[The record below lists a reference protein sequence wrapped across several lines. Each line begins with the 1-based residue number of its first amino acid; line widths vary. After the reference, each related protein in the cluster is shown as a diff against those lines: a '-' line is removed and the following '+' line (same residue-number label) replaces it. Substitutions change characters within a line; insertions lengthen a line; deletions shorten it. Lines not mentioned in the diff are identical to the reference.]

1 MFRLN
6 LKAREYKKIED
17 IKYVQKTEASIGVQ
31 ENLLRYLTMLYAISR
46 TRRTFRSDRRRIF
59 LGRRHPARR

>member
-1 MFRLN
+1 MFRPN

-31 ENLLRYLTMLYAISR
+31 ENLLRYLTILSGE
-46 TRRTFRSDRRRIF
+46 TFRRPLIER
-59 LGRRHPARR
+59 